1 MVNKWCRV
9 GRGGRWG
16 NDDTRR
22 EVLRRDESGSVT
34 VSVSVIRIR
43 TKLPIRTKFTKKRQ
57 NYQKSFLM
65 EVGYLRYI
73 LVVLAA
79 ECTMFTV
86 RYYGHIT

>member
-1 MVNKWCRV
+1 MAAENPVLHRL
-9 GRGGRWG
+9 
-16 NDDTRR
+16 DDYFIT
-22 EVLRRDESGSVT
+22 LHT
-34 VSVSVIRIR
+34 FINYMLHL
-43 TKLPIRTKFTKKRQ
+43 LPIRTKFTKKRQ
-57 NYQKSFLM
+57 NYQNPFLM